1 MKALII
7 CITLIVLVILNL
19 LAVEQEGR
27 WPKVKIIKLQQVNSD
42 LIPWVEKINGLDRK
56 YFVGKTLF
64 IPKDIETVKNYSPLP
79 AFDSSLAKH
88 DSVVVVFLGHSLIGV
103 YEHGRLVFWS
113 PITRGKK
120 ISYTQQGEFSVLS
133 KARLMYSKKYGNV
146 PMPYSLHLFGNVC
159 IHQGPMVG
167 RGASHGCIRLFK
179 RDAQWLYAWARK
191 GTKVIIKV

>member
-7 CITLIVLVILNL
+7 WVALIIVAFFNL
-19 LAVEQEGR
+19 SAVGQEGR
-27 WPKVKIIKLQQVNSD
+27 WPKVKITKSQQINSD

-56 YFVGKTLF
+56 YFAGKTLF

-79 AFDSSLAKH
+79 TFDSSLAKH

-120 ISYTQQGEFSVLS
+120 ITYTQTGECFVRS
-133 KARLMYSKKYGNV
+133 KVRLMYSKKYGNV

-191 GTKVIIKV
+191 GTKVIIKI